1 MLAALN
7 AGEAGFL
14 LWVQNAL
21 RAPLLDPVILFFT
34 KLGNTGAL
42 FILLTAL
49 LLVFPRTRRVG
60 LAAALGLLCSL
71 LFTNLILKNLF
82 QRVRPWEAFDFL
94 RNLVVETD
102 TSFPSGHTS
111 AAFAFALAVVRAG
124 PKTWRKSKAAVVV
137 LAVLM
142 GLSRLYVGAHYPTD
156 VLAGALVGSLAGVTG
171 WYLSTRLLHRFPRL
185 APTDTHTE

>member
-1 MLAALN
+1 MLAALT
-7 AGEAGFL
+7 AWEADLL

-21 RAPLLDPVILFFT
+21 RSPLFDPIVLFFT
-34 KLGNTGAL
+34 KLGNAGAL
-42 FILLTAL
+42 FIALTL
-49 LLVFPRTRRVG
+49 LLLAFPKTRRVG
-60 LAAALGLLCSL
+60 LAAALALLCSL

-82 QRVRPWEAFDFL
+82 QRTRPWEAFDFL

-124 PKTWRKSKAAVVV
+124 PKPWRKVKVTVVV

-142 GLSRLYVGAHYPTD
+142 GLSRLYVGAHYPSD
-156 VLAGALVGSLAGVTG
+156 VLAGLLVGSLAGVTG
-171 WYLSTRLLHRFPRL
+171 WYLSTLLLRRYPRL
-185 APTDTHTE
+185 APRGD

>member
-1 MLAALN
+1 MFTALT
-7 AGEAGFL
+7 AWEAGIL
-14 LWVQNAL
+14 LWVQNTL
-21 RAPLLDPVILFFT
+21 RSPLFDPIVLFFT
-34 KLGNTGAL
+34 NLGNAGAL

-60 LAAALGLLCSL
+60 LAAALALLCSL

-94 RNLVVETD
+94 RNMVVERD

-124 PKTWRKSKAAVVV
+124 PKEWRGSKLAVVA
-137 LAVLM
+137 LALLM

-171 WYLSTRLLHRFPRL
+171 WYLSTLLLHRFPRL
-185 APTDTHTE
+185 APHND

>member
-1 MLAALN
+1 MFTALT
-7 AGEAGFL
+7 AWEAGIL
-14 LWVQNAL
+14 LWVQNTL
-21 RAPLLDPVILFFT
+21 RSPLFDPIVLFFT
-34 KLGNTGAL
+34 NLGSAGAL

-60 LAAALGLLCSL
+60 LATALALLCSL

-94 RNLVVETD
+94 RNMVVERD

-124 PKTWRKSKAAVVV
+124 PKEWRGSKLAVVV
-137 LAVLM
+137 LALLM

-171 WYLSTRLLHRFPRL
+171 WYLSTLLLRRFPKL
-185 APTDTHTE
+185 APADIQT